1 MNYVKNA
8 ITVAIFIGLLL
19 LAERFLPGFW
29 LTLLLLFGINT
40 ILAVSL
46 NITNGWANL
55 FSLGHGGIMLVGGYV
70 AAFLTLPVSFKHDLL
85 DLALPAAILNHQVS
99 FLPALLIGGI
109 VGALFGVILA
119 LPAMR
124 LKGLYFLLA
133 TLGLNFIT
141 ITIVENIP
149 EITNGPDGSASI
161 SGTHQHLVG
170 LGDCLPADRRLFAPA
185 ALFLRPGI
193 DLHWTGSRYGRAH
206 GRQPAQVQG
215 VCIRAELFFYGHRRN
230 PVDPF
235 DS

>member
-1 MNYVKNA
+1 MNYLKNV
-8 ITVAIFIGLLL
+8 IVVAIFIGLLFAAEKL
-19 LAERFLPGFW
+19 LPSFW

-55 FSLGHGGIMLVGGYV
+55 FSIGHGGIMLVGGYA
-70 AAFLTLPVSFKHDLL
+70 AAFLTLPVAFKRDLL
-85 DLALPAAILNHQVS
+85 DLALPAAILNNQVP

-109 VGALFGVILA
+109 AGALFGVILA

-149 EITNGPDGSASI
+149 EITNGPMGLRQFPAHTNI
-161 SGTHQHLVG
+161 WWVWGIAFLLIVILVIRPEG
-170 LGDCLPADRRLFAPA
+170 IMGKREFTLNRLKA
-185 ALFLRPGI
+185 AIFK
-193 DLHWTGSRYGRAH
+193 
-206 GRQPAQVQG
+206 
-215 VCIRAELFFYGHRRN
+215 
-230 PVDPF
+230 
-235 DS
+235 